1 MNQRQRTRTI
11 QEMRQE
17 QFDVLVA
24 TDVAARGI
32 DIQTISH
39 VINFDLPRSTEDYV
53 HRIGRTGRAGA
64 TGIAMSFASY
74 KDMSIVR
81 QIEKFTGQRLNQHQI
96 PGMEPKPEKPSF
108 ENKGPDA
115 KRSRPMFRKGKPNQY
130 QAKPRQW
137 HP

>member
-1 MNQRQRTRTI
+1 M
-11 QEMRQE
+11 
-17 QFDVLVA
+17 FDILVA

-64 TGIAMSFASY
+64 TGIAMSFASS

-81 QIEKFTGQRLNQHQI
+81 QIEKFTGQKLNMQQI
-96 PGMEPKPEKPSF
+96 PGFEPRFGYAASGPGAPAGTKPRSRKPPFNKGRPNQFREKP
-108 ENKGPDA
+108 
-115 KRSRPMFRKGKPNQY
+115 RR
-130 QAKPRQW
+130 W